1 MKGKK
6 KKRNVANIVT
16 LAIKS
21 QDLATM
27 GMKHREL
34 CPRREGGV
42 ASGRKAEFPGAPPRA
57 RGALWSAG

>member
-21 QDLATM
+21 QDL